1 MPEIRDIL
9 EGESRSV
16 DLEPRDFERLLR
28 RRERLERG
36 RRIRAGVTGMAVFL
50 VTGLVLARSIGGDDG
65 GFVPL
70 GPGSPTTSSSTS
82 VTPSGEEVTFG
93 PFGASPAVTVAAAV
107 PDGWDNDVD
116 FGAIS
121 GPDQVGAGKSTRVG
135 VLFFTTDSLFSDPCH
150 WDVAGTG
157 AAEKGDVEVGP
168 SADDLVAAVGENT
181 FYTSTDPTP
190 VTIDGYSGQE
200 IEIQLP
206 DDSFSDCDVESGDRS
221 GNAYLF
227 PISVYAQGPANIWHL
242 NVLDVD
248 GTRLVAAVLSYP
260 ESSQAD
266 LDTARNV
273 IETMDIQ
280 V

>member
-1 MPEIRDIL
+1 MTRNGSASLWVFVAALLMIVATACT
-9 EGESRSV
+9 GSSESAPTSS
-16 DLEPRDFERLLR
+16 
-28 RRERLERG
+28 
-36 RRIRAGVTGMAVFL
+36 T
-50 VTGLVLARSIGGDDG
+50 
-65 GFVPL
+65 
-70 GPGSPTTSSSTS
+70 SPTTSSSTS

-121 GPDQVGAGKSTRVG
+121 GPDQVGAGKSTRVA

-206 DDSFSDCDVESGDRS
+206 DDSFSDCDVESGDTS

-227 PISVYAQGPANIWHL
+227 PISVFVQGPANIWHL